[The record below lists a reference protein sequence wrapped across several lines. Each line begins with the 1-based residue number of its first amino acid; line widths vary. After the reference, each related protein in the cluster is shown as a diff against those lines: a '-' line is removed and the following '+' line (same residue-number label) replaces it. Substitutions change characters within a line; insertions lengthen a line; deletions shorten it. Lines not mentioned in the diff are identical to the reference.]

1 MPATLSTLNA
11 GSVAVVRAIPSGEVF
26 LRLREMGVLPG
37 TTVKLLRAAPSGDPL
52 EIQVR
57 GYNLS
62 VRRAEAMLIEVEP
75 TSSAS
80 SRCE

>member
-1 MPATLSTLNA
+1 MFLSDLVPGA
-11 GSVAVVRAIPSGEVF
+11 VAVVRKVPAGGDVF

-52 EIQVR
+52 EIQIR

-62 VRRAEAMLIEVEP
+62 LRRAEAGAIEVE
-75 TSSAS
+75 AEAG
-80 SRCE
+80 R

>member
-1 MPATLSTLNA
+1 MPTVLSDLVP
-11 GSVAVVRAIPSGEVF
+11 GSVAVIRAIPGGEVF
-26 LRLREMGVLPG
+26 VRLREMGVLPG

-62 VRRAEAMLIEVEP
+62 VRRVEAAAIAVEVQGP
-75 TSSAS
+75 GK
-80 SRCE
+80 

>member
-62 VRRAEAMLIEVEP
+62 VRRAEALLIEVEP
-75 TSSAS
+75 TSAGS
-80 SRCE
+80 

>member
-1 MPATLSTLNA
+1 MPAPLSTLKA
-11 GSVAVVRAIPSGEVF
+11 GSVAVVRTIPSGDVF

-37 TTVKLLRAAPSGDPL
+37 TAVKLLRAAPSGDPL

-62 VRRAEAMLIEVEP
+62 VRRAEALLIEVEP
-75 TSSAS
+75 TGTGT
-80 SRCE
+80 

>member
-1 MPATLSTLNA
+1 
-11 GSVAVVRAIPSGEVF
+11 
-26 LRLREMGVLPG
+26 MGVLPG

>member
-1 MPATLSTLNA
+1 MHLSDLQPGTSA
-11 GSVAVVRAIPSGEVF
+11 IVKQIPSGGGVF

-37 TTVKLLRAAPSGDPL
+37 TTIRFLRQAPMGDPI

-62 VRRAEAMLIEVEP
+62 LRLAEASAIEVEVKV
-75 TSSAS
+75 SS
-80 SRCE
+80 

>member
-1 MPATLSTLNA
+1 MAAALSDLVP
-11 GSVAVVRAIPSGEVF
+11 GGVAVIRRIPSAGGVF

-37 TTVKLLRAAPSGDPL
+37 TNVKLLRVAPLGDPL

-62 VRRAEAMLIEVEP
+62 LRRAEAAAIEVDCP
-75 TSSAS
+75 PPAG
-80 SRCE
+80 

>member
-1 MPATLSTLNA
+1 MAAALSDLA
-11 GSVAVVRAIPSGEVF
+11 PGALAVIRRIPSGGGVF

-37 TTVKLLRAAPSGDPL
+37 TNVKLLRVAPLGDPL

-62 VRRAEAMLIEVEP
+62 VRRAEAAAIEVECP
-75 TSSAS
+75 PPAG
-80 SRCE
+80 

>member
-11 GSVAVVRAIPSGEVF
+11 GSVAVVRTIPSGDVF